1 MTQDEIRQMIAGN
14 AFVNASDVEIIEEE
28 DGEIIT
34 RVTLADKHK
43 NPYGTAHGGLL
54 YTMADAAAGFAS
66 CRVAGLPVTLHSD
79 FHFIKNQKEGVITA
93 RARLL
98 QKGGRIILLR
108 VGVEAEDGEL
118 LAEGTFTYYDAGKK
132 KRPEGAR

>member
-1 MTQDEIRQMIAGN
+1 MKSQSAGFREGESMTQDEIRQMIAGN

-54 YTMADAAAGFAS
+54 GS
-66 CRVAGLPVTLHSD
+66 V
-79 FHFIKNQKEGVITA
+79 K
-93 RARLL
+93 
-98 QKGGRIILLR
+98 
-108 VGVEAEDGEL
+108 
-118 LAEGTFTYYDAGKK
+118 
-132 KRPEGAR
+132 

>member
-28 DGEIIT
+28 NGEIIT
-34 RVTLADKHK
+34 RVKLVDKHK

-66 CRVAGLPVTLHSD
+66 CKVAELPVTLHSD
-79 FHFIKNQKEGVITA
+79 FHFIKNRKEGVITA
-93 RARLL
+93 RAKLL
-98 QKGGRIILLR
+98 QKGGHIILLR
-108 VGVEAEDGEL
+108 VSVESEDGEL
-118 LAEGTFTYYDAGKK
+118 LAEGTFTYFESYRRKK
-132 KRPEGAR
+132 